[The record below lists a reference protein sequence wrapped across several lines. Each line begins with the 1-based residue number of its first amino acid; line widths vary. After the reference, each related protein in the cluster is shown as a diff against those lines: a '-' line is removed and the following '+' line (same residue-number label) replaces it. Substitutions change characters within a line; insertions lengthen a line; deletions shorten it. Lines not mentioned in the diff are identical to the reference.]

1 MSVRNAF
8 QDDAERDNLL
18 VPLALGILALVRPL
32 RKALDAVPDP
42 VANTIEGDEAPA
54 RSAIRYGVLGLL
66 AVSLRVQRL
75 IDRLPDPPVT
85 AREPIM
91 PPGLLR

>member
-18 VPLALGILALVRPL
+18 VPLALGVLALVLPL
-32 RKALDAVPDP
+32 QRALDALPESVP
-42 VANTIEGDEAPA
+42 NKIEGDEAPA
-54 RSAIRYGVLGLL
+54 CSAIRHGVLGLL

-75 IDRLPDPPVT
+75 IDRLPDPAVT
-85 AREPIM
+85 AREPVM